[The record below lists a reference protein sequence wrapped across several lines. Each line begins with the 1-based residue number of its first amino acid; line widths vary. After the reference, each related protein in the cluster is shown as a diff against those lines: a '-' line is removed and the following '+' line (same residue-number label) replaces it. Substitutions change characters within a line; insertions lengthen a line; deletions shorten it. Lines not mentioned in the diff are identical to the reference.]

1 MSRRRTPSQFDA
13 STFSHHPSI
22 FMNLFGFLP
31 ACTTPFV
38 DGRADAEAM
47 HANVVRWL
55 EIGAH
60 GALVFGSTG
69 EYVYVEDDERRAVLR
84 AARRA
89 VPADRLLLVG
99 CGAESTTTAL
109 RYLQEAAEDGADA
122 ALVVTPVYYTRGDA
136 AAQRRHY
143 EFLAE
148 RSPMPVL
155 LYTVAAYTAYD
166 LPLEVILD
174 LGKHPNIWG
183 IKDSSGD
190 LSRVA
195 TMRGAGL
202 PDFAI
207 FTGSPNLAFPAL
219 AMGCQGNI
227 AAFGNIIPELF
238 VGVYEAVGAGNLRRA
253 ADLQA
258 IITQFGSRMK
268 RFGIPGIKAVLHRR
282 GFVGGEPRLPLAP
295 LSPAEAEAAMGIWRE
310 AMTQAGYAA

>member
-1 MSRRRTPSQFDA
+1 
-13 STFSHHPSI
+13 
-22 FMNLFGFLP
+22 MNLSGFLP

-38 DGRADAEAM
+38 AGRADAAAM
-47 HANVVRWL
+47 HDNIARWL

-69 EYVYVEDDERRAVLR
+69 EYVYVEDDERRAILR
-84 AARRA
+84 AARQA
-89 VPADRLLLVG
+89 IPADRLLLVG

-109 RYLQEAAEDGADA
+109 RYLHEAADDGADA

-166 LPLEVILD
+166 LPLEAILD
-174 LGKHPNIWG
+174 LGKHPNIRG

-190 LSRVA
+190 LSRVI
-195 TMRGAGL
+195 TMAGAGL

-219 AMGCQGNI
+219 TMGCQGNI
-227 AAFGNIIPELF
+227 AALGNIIPELF
-238 VGVYEAVGAGNLRRA
+238 VGIYRAVSEGDLARA
-253 ADLQA
+253 AELQA
-258 IITQFGSRMK
+258 IVTQFGAQMK
-268 RFGIPGIKAVLHRR
+268 RFGIPGLKAVLDRR
-282 GFVGGEPRLPLAP
+282 GFVGGDPRLPLAA
-295 LSPAEAEAAMGIWRE
+295 LSPAEAETATALWRAAMQR
-310 AMTQAGYAA
+310 AGFA

>member
-1 MSRRRTPSQFDA
+1 
-13 STFSHHPSI
+13 
-22 FMNLFGFLP
+22 MNLSGFLP
-31 ACTTPFV
+31 ACITPFIN
-38 DGRADAEAM
+38 GRADAEAM
-47 HANVVRWL
+47 HDNILRWL

-69 EYVYVEDDERRAVLR
+69 EYVYVEDDERRVVLR

-89 VPADRLLLVG
+89 VPTDRLLLVG

-148 RSPMPVL
+148 RSPLPVL

-166 LPLEVILD
+166 LPVDLILE
-174 LGKHPNIWG
+174 LGKHPNIHG

-195 TMRGAGL
+195 TVANAGL
-202 PDFAI
+202 PDFAV

-219 AMGCQGNI
+219 AMGARGNI

-238 VGVYEAVGAGNLRRA
+238 VGIYRAVVAGDLAGAA
-253 ADLQA
+253 ELQA
-258 IITQFGSRMK
+258 IVTTFGSKMARY
-268 RFGIPGIKAVLHRR
+268 GIPGIKAVLDQR
-282 GFVGGEPRLPLAP
+282 GFAGGDPRLPLAR
-295 LSPAEAEAAMGIWRE
+295 LSPADTASALQIWRL
-310 AMTQAGYAA
+310 AMARAGFAA

>member
-1 MSRRRTPSQFDA
+1 
-13 STFSHHPSI
+13 
-22 FMNLFGFLP
+22 MNLSGFLP
-31 ACTTPFV
+31 ACITPFV
-38 DGRADAEAM
+38 AGRADAEAM
-47 HANVVRWL
+47 HDNIARWL
-55 EIGAH
+55 AIGVH

-89 VPADRLLLVG
+89 VPSDRLLLVG

-166 LPLEVILD
+166 LPLDLILD
-174 LGKHPNIWG
+174 LGKHPNIRG

-190 LSRVA
+190 LSRVVTVA
-195 TMRGAGL
+195 NAGL
-202 PDFAI
+202 PDFAV
-207 FTGSPNLAFPAL
+207 FTGSPHLAFSAL
-219 AMGCQGNI
+219 AMGAKGNI

-238 VGVYEAVGAGNLRRA
+238 VGIYRAVAAGDLGRA
-253 ADLQA
+253 AELQA
-258 IITQFGSRMK
+258 IVTTFGSKMARY
-268 RFGIPGIKAVLHRR
+268 GIPGIKAVLNHR
-282 GFVGGEPRLPLAP
+282 GFVGGEPRLPLQALP
-295 LSPAEAEAAMGIWRE
+295 SAETEIAMQVWRQ
-310 AMTQAGYAA
+310 AMTRAGF

>member
-1 MSRRRTPSQFDA
+1 
-13 STFSHHPSI
+13 
-22 FMNLFGFLP
+22 MNLSGFLP
-31 ACTTPFV
+31 ACTTPFIA
-38 DGRADAEAM
+38 GRADAAAM
-47 HANVVRWL
+47 HDNIVRWL
-55 EIGAH
+55 EIGAQ

-84 AARRA
+84 AARGA
-89 VPADRLLLVG
+89 TPTDRLLLVG

-109 RYLQEAAEDGADA
+109 RYLQESAEDGADA

-148 RSPMPVL
+148 RSPIPVL

-166 LPLEVILD
+166 LPLEAILD
-174 LGKHPNIWG
+174 LGKHPNIRG

-190 LSRVA
+190 LSRVI
-195 TMRGAGL
+195 TMAGAGL

-227 AAFGNIIPELF
+227 AALGNIIPELF
-238 VGVYEAVGAGNLRRA
+238 VGVYRAVHEGDLSRA
-253 ADLQA
+253 AELQA
-258 IITQFGSRMK
+258 IITQFGAQMK
-268 RFGIPGIKAVLHRR
+268 RFGIPGIKAVLDRR
-282 GFVGGEPRLPLAP
+282 GFVGGDPRLPLAP
-295 LSPAEAEAAMGIWRE
+295 LSPAEAEMATGIWRA
-310 AMTQAGYAA
+310 AMNRAGFA

>member
-1 MSRRRTPSQFDA
+1 
-13 STFSHHPSI
+13 
-22 FMNLFGFLP
+22 MNLSGFLP
-31 ACTTPFV
+31 ACITPFV
-38 DGRADAEAM
+38 NQRADAAAM
-47 HANVVRWL
+47 HDNIVRWL

-89 VPADRLLLVG
+89 TPTDRLLLVG

-143 EFLAE
+143 DFLAE

-166 LPLEVILD
+166 LPLEAILD
-174 LGKHPNIWG
+174 LGKHPNIRG

-190 LSRVA
+190 LSRVI
-195 TMRGAGL
+195 TMAGAGL

-227 AAFGNIIPELF
+227 AALGNIIPELF
-238 VGVYEAVGAGNLRRA
+238 VGVYRAVHEGDLSRA
-253 ADLQA
+253 AELQA
-258 IITQFGSRMK
+258 IITQFGAQMK
-268 RFGIPGIKAVLHRR
+268 RFGIPGIKAVLDRR
-282 GFVGGEPRLPLAP
+282 GFVGGDPRLPLAP
-295 LSPAEAEAAMGIWRE
+295 LSPAEAETATGIWRA
-310 AMTQAGYAA
+310 AMNRGGFA

>member
-1 MSRRRTPSQFDA
+1 
-13 STFSHHPSI
+13 
-22 FMNLFGFLP
+22 MNLSGFLP
-31 ACTTPFV
+31 ACITPFV
-38 DGRADAEAM
+38 NQRADAAAM
-47 HANVVRWL
+47 HDNIVRWL

-89 VPADRLLLVG
+89 TPTDRLLLVG

-143 EFLAE
+143 DFLAE

-166 LPLEVILD
+166 LPLEAILD
-174 LGKHPNIWG
+174 LGKHPNIRG

-190 LSRVA
+190 LSRVI
-195 TMRGAGL
+195 TMAGAGL

-227 AAFGNIIPELF
+227 AALGNIIPELF
-238 VGVYEAVGAGNLRRA
+238 VGVYRAVHEGDLSRA
-253 ADLQA
+253 AELQA
-258 IITQFGSRMK
+258 IITQFGAQMK
-268 RFGIPGIKAVLHRR
+268 RFGIPGIKAVLDRR
-282 GFVGGEPRLPLAP
+282 GFVGGDPRLPLAP
-295 LSPAEAEAAMGIWRE
+295 LSPAEAETATGIWRA
-310 AMTQAGYAA
+310 AMNRAGFA